1 MASTLNEAEAER
13 QRLAAIELLKQDR
26 AKKAA
31 ALAEVDAKL
40 AEVEQADFMQR
51 LGDRRRSQ
59 MSNREK
65 IETIRRIGSERYLAL
80 DW

>member
-65 IETIRRIGSERYLAL
+65 IETIRRIGSE
-80 DW
+80 